1 MGRHRTNYNFTNV
14 PKSWNDI
21 TLAKFQ
27 ELSRLYKNNEQITDS
42 QLIAFF
48 CDVEESYIKDAPVAV
63 INEIMQYLDFINHPI
78 SDEESSSIAIDGE
91 TYKINTQDELK
102 FGEYVDTQTVL
113 KDDQDNL
120 AAVLAILCRKEGEV
134 YDDEYIA
141 KTLPQRI
148 KMFEEL
154 PITILQPLIN
164 FFLTCCIQSAI
175 LTQASSMKN
184 LANQQVQHIENFLR
198 NGDGKRHS
206 FLWRMKT
213 LRKLKKYKKAI
224 VHL

>member
-63 INEIMQYLDFINHPI
+63 INEVMQYLDFINHPI
-78 SDEESSSIAIDGE
+78 NDEEKSSITINGE
-91 TYKINTQDELK
+91 TYQINTQDHLK
-102 FGEYVDTQTVL
+102 FGEYVDVQTVL
-113 KDDQDNL
+113 KDDGDNL
-120 AAVLAILCRKEGEV
+120 AAVLGILCRKKDEE
-134 YDDEYIA
+134 YNDEYIA
-141 KTLPQRI
+141 KTLPERI

-175 LTQASSMKN
+175 LTQASSIKN
-184 LANQQVQHIENFLR
+184 LANQQVQLIENFLK
-198 NGDGKRHS
+198 NGDGKKRS
-206 FLWRMKT
+206 ILWRMRT
-213 LRKLKKYKKAI
+213 LRKLKQYKKAI
-224 VHL
+224 LQL